1 MGRITTK
8 GTASRWVDY
17 DGMTVTI
24 EFEAREKRTKES
36 LRKVMEESEGFLKEL
51 SSEGIDISLIEA
63 GRSQVTKGR
72 YSDEEYV
79 EAKRAISMRTVYN
92 LHLTD
97 VVMKMVEQ
105 NAYEANINIK
115 PEILDKEIVHKELM
129 QEAVK
134 DARKKADMMAE
145 AAGTTVIG
153 IKRIGE
159 KSNEPYMLRDSRT
172 QYLEV
177 PQFLRSTASDP
188 SLFSQLKTETSLE
201 EESIYIEWIL
211 ED

>member
-1 MGRITTK
+1 
-8 GTASRWVDY
+8 
-17 DGMTVTI
+17 
-24 EFEAREKRTKES
+24 
-36 LRKVMEESEGFLKEL
+36 
-51 SSEGIDISLIEA
+51 
-63 GRSQVTKGR
+63 
-72 YSDEEYV
+72 
-79 EAKRAISMRTVYN
+79 MRTVYN

-105 NAYEANINIK
+105 NAYDANINIK

-145 AAGTTVIG
+145 AAGTKVIG